1 MGATTAKKPSGT
13 KTTELIIG
21 SSAANLSRGL
31 ESLRKLNSD
40 LENFDKLIEE
50 KTLKTADL
58 EEKIERLNAEFIE
71 KRRTAEVNFQNDLKE
86 HEMSVIQSTLHSQNK
101 VAISNEELEGYR
113 SLKNEFDKRLNEA
126 VNVKMHTL
134 SSSHASEIA
143 LLKANNERDNA
154 QRDAKVTVLQDKID
168 MLQKQVES
176 YETMIAE
183 NRKAETE
190 RARATAIQY
199 PVGQQMNKS

>member
-1 MGATTAKKPSGT
+1 MSATTAKKPSGT
-13 KTTELIIG
+13 KTTEIIIG

-86 HEMSVIQSTLHSQNK
+86 NEMSVIQSTLHSQNK

-134 SSSHASEIA
+134 SSSHASELA